1 MSPKEIADKLRY
13 MATRGDDCIVD
24 FNAENATVMSF
35 EYDAGFIS
43 NLELDNI
50 ELESIDG
57 KYLDDVVVINKDDFD
72 ALLQELEMPQRD
84 EQLVELRSRVNSLFI
99 HIMEIRNLLEMSD
112 DC

>member
-1 MSPKEIADKLRY
+1 MSPKKIADELRY

-24 FNAENATVMSF
+24 FNLDNAELTSF
-35 EYDAGFIS
+35 RFDAGYVSDIE
-43 NLELDNI
+43 LENI

>member
-24 FNAENATVMSF
+24 FNAEDAVLTSF
-35 EYDAGFIS
+35 RFDAGFVS
-43 NLELDNI
+43 DLELENI
-50 ELESIDG
+50 ELERIDG

-84 EQLVELRSRVNSLFI
+84 EQLVELRSRVNSLCI
-99 HIMEIRNLLEMSD
+99 HMAEIRRLLEMSN